1 MSIANGLFLIIF
13 MQRNGFIL
21 QYIFNSITKK
31 HRFIN
36 GWFKLKDQSINRCFF
51 VIEVKMYLSYIPL
64 LINLFFCMKVMRER
78 RQYPIL
84 MHPLYGI
91 KVSWDTN
98 IIIVCIKKMTLSDII
113 AIYVIYLSNCKTNC
127 TYYICT
133 CSSQCQSHRS
143 ASWTNHQAKYV
154 I

>member
-91 KVSWDTN
+91 KSFLGYQHNYSVYQNNDTLGYYCNLCN
-98 IIIVCIKKMTLSDII
+98 IFIQLQNQLYILYM
-113 AIYVIYLSNCKTNC
+113 YL
-127 TYYICT
+127 
-133 CSSQCQSHRS
+133 QQSM
-143 ASWTNHQAKYV
+143 
-154 I
+154 